1 MSEYVDTKLINCNRL
16 ASIESRTGND
26 SNPAV
31 FTNPLN
37 ETIRLDV
44 GDKVS
49 LERAFINE
57 VGAGNP
63 QTIEFKG
70 VSRGRNAVATYTD
83 IQYNEKYYKKS
94 TTYDAKYRLGYYRSI
109 TTNEVVRQS
118 LPNTPPLDTDETVD
132 LRDNLAPLVIGYYIT
147 NNEYPNYIQQPRRY
161 TAYLFTRGKA
171 ERNTPQA
178 FTVEDSITDG
188 LPLGRFTVNSECPCH
203 ADYRKRLD
211 PNDVEFYK
219 QKVDNTR
226 YTLFIKDK
234 IAYSVG
240 ATHDRE
246 QFPTFNHNGIFSEAT
261 YYRVREKIEINV
273 NKGFNT
279 PSAVADQ
286 ITQQLTETKNED
298 IFEIMD
304 GEGFVRPLTKTIET
318 NTFKPINAQ
327 NVYNFSKD
335 AYEAYIVQPLPVS
348 NSDVLYQNAV
358 DYIATFGYIGVKR
371 PEIFEMGRRM
381 HNLLNNSTAQ
391 PTIRDA
397 LGDIISQASR
407 VDLGFGTLFERPTFT
422 AQSTNQEDT
431 FVIGVLYT
439 EENLKIIRDF
449 FDTQALYPELWDN
462 LQDTYAYSDAA
473 LETTPT
479 PLKRPAIDN
488 SRFFHMNKYNTK
500 VGDIGGQPLNT
511 ALGDDAFTQR
521 PSPNNVEMSS
531 QPVFFNYTDETRD
544 KFVEPENFTSISQ
557 DGLMYGFATPHKLSN
572 HDASGIFT
580 GYVYLISITTSN
592 IGGVPRNLYSELDE
606 NPLVRKIDAGRRL
619 GFDFH
624 ASAYS
629 TAIITPF
636 SGYGNTDIGVK
647 AAVNDGTGSDTTV
660 WEYPTQINWI
670 RSVSN
675 LTTMTDLNPYMTMS
689 YIGANNPAIEY
700 NTTTNRFELSRF
712 HTGNNAGNKNTADNP
727 SSAVNSKSL
736 CPSKRTTERLILPST
751 SNQQGGDTVYK
762 INPRPPQFGFSPT
775 FKPYARNNQA
785 YRSQPYPET
794 ATDFLK
800 DFDTVGTNTIKYD
813 GMNDNI
819 EPYKIFDS
827 HGGIYIDDWG
837 FDEDNWEDNLWD
849 ILGFDYNAVNAKPTP
864 QNVLTKRVDN
874 ENSNLLYRPTTN
886 AEVVQTD
893 TKNYVT
899 NQFGAVMYYN
909 SLPYPTC
916 IPNYRAAHTGNRNE
930 FIYAGGN
937 SDNSYVFNPT
947 TAQPLE
953 LWNEVSILTQSTT
966 ITATDIQKSVLRP
979 YYTIRSNIL
988 EGATAIGGNP
998 TGANL
1003 PIISIVDKYS
1013 AASDYFLGNPSDI
1026 QFTVTKPTMIADIT
1040 TSIHD
1045 SDGEYANVDKTSA
1058 VIYKVTKVRRTPV
1071 GLIEEILEGAP
1082 KVEDKKNKKK

>member
-37 ETIRLDV
+37 ETVKLDV
-44 GDKVS
+44 GDKIS
-49 LERAFINE
+49 LERAFVNE

-70 VSRGRNAVATYTD
+70 VSRGSNAVATYTD
-83 IQYNEKYYKKS
+83 IQYNEKYYNKS
-94 TTYDAKYRLGYYRSI
+94 NTYDPKYRLGYYRSI
-109 TTNEVVRQS
+109 TVTEV
-118 LPNTPPLDTDETVD
+118 DDDTVD

-147 NNEYPNYIQQPRRY
+147 NNEYPNYVQQPRRY
-161 TAYLFTRGKA
+161 ASNLMLRGNVN
-171 ERNTPQA
+171 RNTPLS
-178 FTVEDSITDG
+178 FTERDSQTEG
-188 LPLGRFTVNSECPCH
+188 LPYFRFTVNTNCPCF
-203 ADYRKRLD
+203 ADYRKRED
-211 PNDVEFYK
+211 ANDVRYFK

-240 ATHDRE
+240 ATNDIE
-246 QFPTFNHNGIFSEAT
+246 QFPTHDLNGIFSEAT
-261 YYRVREKIEINV
+261 YYRVRDKLDIEV

-298 IFEIMD
+298 IFEILD
-304 GEGFVRPLTKTIET
+304 GNNFVRPLTKTIET

-335 AYEAYIVQPLPVS
+335 AYDVYETQVLPVTDANVS
-348 NSDVLYQNAV
+348 QDSI

-381 HNLLNNSTAQ
+381 HKLLNTTTNQPTIYDINGNLLNETVRPDMGFSTMFDRLILE
-391 PTIRDA
+391 TETGNELDDFV
-397 LGDIISQASR
+397 LGI
-407 VDLGFGTLFERPTFT
+407 
-422 AQSTNQEDT
+422 
-431 FVIGVLYT
+431 LYT
-439 EENLKIIRDF
+439 EENLKIIRDL
-449 FDTQALYPELWDN
+449 FDAQALYPELWDN
-462 LQDTYAYSDAA
+462 LQDTIAYSDTA
-473 LETTPT
+473 LTGLERPT
-479 PLKRPAIDN
+479 INN
-488 SRFFHMNKYNTK
+488 SRFFHMNKYNTRA
-500 VGDIGGQPLNT
+500 GASPRNE
-511 ALGDDAFTQR
+511 AFGDDAFTFR
-521 PSPNNVEMSS
+521 PHPNNIEMST
-531 QPVFFNYTDETRD
+531 QPVFFYYDDTKRD
-544 KFVEPENFTSISQ
+544 NFVEPGQYNEDT
-557 DGLMYGFATPHKLSN
+557 DGYIYGFAEPYKMTNYDDEGNSLG
-572 HDASGIFT
+572 DI
-580 GYVYLISITTSN
+580 YLIQITN
-592 IGGVPRNLYSELDE
+592 QLVGGVPRNLYSEADADPDYE
-606 NPLVRKIDAGRRL
+606 KIARGRKI

-624 ASAYS
+624 STAYS
-629 TAIITPF
+629 TAIITPY
-636 SGYGNTDIGVK
+636 SGYGSTDIGVS

-660 WEYPTQINWI
+660 WAYPTQINHI
-670 RSVSN
+670 RSTSDFN
-675 LTTMTDLNPYMTMS
+675 NTTDLNPYMTMS

-700 NTTTNRFELSRF
+700 NTTTNRFELKRF
-712 HTGNNAGNKNTADNP
+712 HTGNNTGNKATADNP
-727 SSAVNSKSL
+727 SAAVNSKSL
-736 CPSKRTTERLILPST
+736 TPPKRTTERLITPAV
-751 SNQQGGDTVYK
+751 SNQEAGNTVYK
-762 INPRPPQFGFSPT
+762 INPRPPQFGYSPT
-775 FKPYARNNQA
+775 FKPYARFNQA
-785 YRSQPYPET
+785 YRRQPYPET

-800 DFDTVGTNTIKYD
+800 DFTTSGTNTIKYD
-813 GMNDNI
+813 GMNLNI

-827 HGGIYIDDWG
+827 HGGIYIEDWG

-849 ILGFDYNAVNAKPTP
+849 ILGFDYSAVNAKATSK
-864 QNVLTKRVDN
+864 NVLTKRVDN
-874 ENSNLLYRPTTN
+874 ENSNSLYRPTTN

-916 IPNYRAAHTGNRNE
+916 VPDYSAAHTGNRNE
-930 FIYAGGN
+930 FIYAGGT
-937 SDNSYVFNPT
+937 SQNSYSFTPAN
-947 TAQPLE
+947 AKPLE
-953 LWNEVSILTQSTT
+953 LWNEVAVLTQSTT
-966 ITATDIQKSVLRP
+966 ITATDLQKSVLRP

-1013 AASDYFLGNPSDI
+1013 AASDYFMGNPSDI

-1058 VIYKVTKVRRTPV
+1058 VIYKVTKIKRTPV
-1071 GLIEEILEGAP
+1071 GLIEEILQE
-1082 KVEDKKNKKK
+1082 EKKQKK

>member
-16 ASIESRTGND
+16 ASVESRTGND

-109 TTNEVVRQS
+109 TTTEVVRQS

-147 NNEYPNYIQQPRRY
+147 NNEYPNYIQQPRRFCSD
-161 TAYLFTRGKA
+161 LFIRGNVN
-171 ERNTPQA
+171 RNAPLA
-178 FTVEDSITDG
+178 FTDKDSQTGG
-188 LPLGRFTVNSECPCH
+188 LPFFRATINEDCVCF
-203 ADYRKRLD
+203 ADYRKRED
-211 PNDVEFYK
+211 SNNVIYYK

-246 QFPTFNHNGIFSEAT
+246 QFPSVNHNGIFSEAT
-261 YYRVREKIEINV
+261 YYRVREKLNIEV

-286 ITQQLTETKNED
+286 ITQQLTETKNEN

-304 GEGFVRPLTKTIET
+304 GDGFIRPLTKTIET

-327 NVYNFSKD
+327 NVYNFSKEAYD
-335 AYEAYIVQPLPVS
+335 AYIAQPIPVS
-348 NSDVLYQNAV
+348 NTDFLYQNAV

-371 PEIFEMGRRM
+371 PEIFEMGRRL
-381 HNLLNNSTAQ
+381 HNKINDTANQPELYDANGNQVSTFVREDFGFSTVGDRPVLNAQ
-391 PTIRDA
+391 TTNED
-397 LGDIISQASR
+397 
-407 VDLGFGTLFERPTFT
+407 TTFT
-422 AQSTNQEDT
+422 L
-431 FVIGVLYT
+431 GVLYN
-439 EENLKIIRDF
+439 EETLGYIRDL
-449 FDTQALYPELWDN
+449 FDAQALYPELWDGLEN
-462 LQDTYAYSDAA
+462 TYAYSDTAVDT
-473 LETTPT
+473 LI
-479 PLKRPAIDN
+479 RPSIDN
-488 SRFFHMNKYNTK
+488 SRFFHMNKYSTLFSASPRAEGFGEDLFK
-500 VGDIGGQPLNT
+500 LR
-511 ALGDDAFTQR
+511 AA
-521 PSPNNVEMSS
+521 PNNLVMST
-531 QPVFFNYTDETRD
+531 QPVFFKYTDDTRD
-544 KFVEPENFTSISQ
+544 KFVEPKNFTSIAQ
-557 DGLMYGFATPHKLSN
+557 DGLSYGFAYPVPFYNYFSN
-572 HDASGIFT
+572 GDFDKI
-580 GYVYLISITTSN
+580 VYLIGITN
-592 IGGVPRNLYSELDE
+592 GGVGGTPRRLFSENTSPVDPLYRSIEQG
-606 NPLVRKIDAGRRL
+606 RKI
-619 GFDFH
+619 GFDYH

-636 SGYGNTDIGVK
+636 SGYGNTDIGVQ

-660 WEYPTQINWI
+660 WAYPTQINHI
-670 RSVSN
+670 RSTSN
-675 LTTMTDLNPYMTMS
+675 FANMTDLNPYMTMS
-689 YIGANNPAIEY
+689 YIGANNPAIDY
-700 NTTTNRFELSRF
+700 NTTTNRFELKRF
-712 HTGNNAGNKNTADNP
+712 HTGNNIGNKATADNP
-727 SSAVNSKSL
+727 SSVVNSKSL
-736 CPSKRTTERLILPST
+736 CPSKRTTERLIAPAV
-751 SNQQGGDTVYK
+751 SNQEAGNTVYK
-762 INPRPPQFGFSPT
+762 INPRPPQFGYSPT
-775 FKPYARNNQA
+775 FKPYARFNQA
-785 YRSQPYPET
+785 YRRQPYPET

-800 DFDTVGTNTIKYD
+800 DFTTSGTNTIKYD
-813 GMNDNI
+813 GMNLNI

-827 HGGIYIDDWG
+827 HGGIYIEDWG

-849 ILGFDYNAVNAKPTP
+849 ILGFDYYAVNAKATP

-916 IPNYRAAHTGNRNE
+916 VPDYSAAHTGNRNE
-930 FIYAGGN
+930 FIYAGGT
-937 SDNSYVFNPT
+937 SQNSYSFTPAN
-947 TAQPLE
+947 AKPLE
-953 LWNEVSILTQSTT
+953 LWNEVAVLTQSTT
-966 ITATDIQKSVLRP
+966 ITATDLQKSVLRP

-1058 VIYKVTKVRRTPV
+1058 VIYKITKIKRTPV
-1071 GLIEEILEGAP
+1071 GLIEEILEGEA
-1082 KVEDKKNKKK
+1082 KEKKQKK

>member
-1 MSEYVDTKLINCNRL
+1 MSGYVDTKLINCNRL
-16 ASIESRTGND
+16 ASIESRTGNN

-31 FTNPLN
+31 FTNTLN
-37 ETIRLDV
+37 ETVKLDV

-49 LERAFINE
+49 VERAFINE

-70 VSRGRNAVATYTD
+70 QSRGSNAVATYTD
-83 IQYNEKYYKKS
+83 IQYNEKYYNKS
-94 TTYDAKYRLGYYRSI
+94 NTYDPKYRLGYYRSI
-109 TTNEVVRQS
+109 TVNEV
-118 LPNTPPLDTDETVD
+118 DDETVD
-132 LRDNLAPLVIGYYIT
+132 LRDNLAPLVFGYFIT

-161 TAYLFTRGKA
+161 ASNLMIRGNVN
-171 ERNTPQA
+171 RNTPKS
-178 FTVEDSITDG
+178 FTERDSVTDG
-188 LPLGRFTVNSECPCH
+188 LPLGPFTINTNCPCF
-203 ADYRKRLD
+203 ADYRKRED
-211 PNDVEFYK
+211 DTDVIFYK

-240 ATHDRE
+240 ATNDIE
-246 QFPTFNHNGIFSEAT
+246 QFPTHDLNGVFSEAT
-261 YYRVREKIEINV
+261 YYRVRDRLDIEV

-298 IFEIMD
+298 IFEILD
-304 GEGFVRPLTKTIET
+304 GDDFIRPITKTIET

-327 NVYNFSKD
+327 NIYNFSKD
-335 AYEAYIVQPLPVS
+335 TYDVYETQVLPVTDANVS
-348 NSDVLYQNAV
+348 QESI

-371 PEIFEMGRRM
+371 PEIFEAGRKM
-381 HNLLNNSTAQ
+381 HKLLNTTENQ
-391 PTIRDA
+391 PTIYDVNRNLINEA
-397 LGDIISQASR
+397 VR
-407 VDLGFGTLFERPTFT
+407 PDLGFNTMYDRPILASETG
-422 AQSTNQEDT
+422 NQLDT
-431 FVIGVLYT
+431 FVLGILYT
-439 EENLKIIRDF
+439 KENLKIIRDF
-449 FDTQALYPELWDN
+449 FDAQALYPELWDN
-462 LQDTYAYSDAA
+462 LQDTIAYSDTA
-473 LETTPT
+473 LTGLT
-479 PLKRPAIDN
+479 RPSIDN
-488 SRFFHMNKYNTK
+488 SRFFHMNKYNTRA
-500 VGDIGGQPLNT
+500 GASPRNE
-511 ALGDDAFTQR
+511 AFGDDAFTQR
-521 PSPNNVEMSS
+521 TAPNNIEMST
-531 QPVFFNYTDETRD
+531 QPVFFYYDDTTRD
-544 KFVEPENFTSISQ
+544 KFVEPEDYNEDT
-557 DGLMYGFATPHKLSN
+557 DGYMYGFAEPVRFSN
-572 HDASGIFT
+572 HNADGTFKEYI
-580 GYVYLISITTSN
+580 YLIQITN
-592 IGGVPRNLYSELDE
+592 QLVGGVPRNLYSEDTTPADPDYKSIE
-606 NPLVRKIDAGRRL
+606 RGRKI

-624 ASAYS
+624 STAYS
-629 TAIITPF
+629 TAIITPY
-636 SGYGNTDIGVK
+636 SGYGNTDIGVD

-670 RSVSN
+670 RSTGN
-675 LTTMTDLNPYMTMS
+675 FDNMTDLNPYMTMS

-700 NTTTNRFELSRF
+700 NNVTNRFELKRF
-712 HTGNNAGNKNTADNP
+712 HTGNNTGNKATADNP

-736 CPSKRTTERLILPST
+736 CPGNRTTQRLISPAV
-751 SNQQGGDTVYK
+751 SNQEAGNTVYK

-775 FKPYARNNQA
+775 FKPYTRFNQA
-785 YRSQPYPET
+785 YRTQPYPET
-794 ATDFLK
+794 AKEIKTNFTK
-800 DFDTVGTNTIKYD
+800 TGGNTIKYD
-813 GMNDNI
+813 GFNVNV

-827 HGGIYIDDWG
+827 HGGIYIEDWG

-849 ILGFDYNAVNAKPTP
+849 ILGFDYSAVNAKATP
-864 QNVLTKRVDN
+864 KNVLTKRVDN

-916 IPNYRAAHTGNRNE
+916 VPNFTAVHTGNRDE

-937 SDNSYVFNPT
+937 ADNDYAFTPVNAS
-947 TAQPLE
+947 PLE
-953 LWNEVSILTQSTT
+953 LWNEVAVLTESTT
-966 ITATDIQKSVLRP
+966 ITATDLQKSVLRP

-988 EGATAIGGNP
+988 EGASAIGGNP

-1045 SDGEYANVDKTSA
+1045 SDGEYANVDKTSS
-1058 VIYKVTKVRRTPV
+1058 VIYKIQKVKPAPV
-1071 GLIEEILEGAP
+1071 NIIEEIL
-1082 KVEDKKNKKK
+1082 KDDKKK

>member
-16 ASIESRTGND
+16 ASVESRTGNNT
-26 SNPAV
+26 NPAV

-37 ETIRLDV
+37 ETVKLDV

-63 QTIEFKG
+63 STIEFKG
-70 VSRGRNAVATYTD
+70 VSRGRNAVATYTN
-83 IQYNEKYYKKS
+83 IQPDDYYYKKS
-94 TTYDAKYRLGYYRSI
+94 TTYDPKYRLGYYRSI
-109 TTNEVVRQS
+109 TTTEVVRQS

-161 TAYLFTRGKA
+161 TANLFSRGKVD
-171 ERNTPQA
+171 RNTPQA

-188 LPLGRFTVNSECPCH
+188 LPLGRFTVNSECPCF
-203 ADYRKRLD
+203 ADYRKHLD

-240 ATHDRE
+240 ATNDIE

-286 ITQQLTETKNED
+286 ITQQLTETKNEN

-304 GEGFVRPLTKTIET
+304 GQGFVRPLTKTIET

-335 AYEAYIVQPLPVS
+335 TYDDYIVQTLPVTEGNVS
-348 NSDVLYQNAV
+348 QESI

-381 HNLLNNSTAQ
+381 HNLLNNSTDQ
-391 PTIRDA
+391 PTLRDA
-397 LGDIISQASR
+397 LTDIISEASR
-407 VDLGFGTLFERPTFT
+407 KDLGFSTIEERVTVT
-422 AQSTNQEDT
+422 AQTTNQEDT

-449 FDTQALYPELWDN
+449 FDAQALYPELWDD
-462 LQDTYAYSDAA
+462 LQETHAYSDAA
-473 LETTPT
+473 LATTPT
-479 PLKRPAIDN
+479 PLKRPSIAN
-488 SRFFHMNKYNTK
+488 SRFFHMNKYATYT
-500 VGDIGGQPLNT
+500 GTIGTQPLNT

-531 QPVFFNYTDETRD
+531 QPVFLKYTDETRD
-544 KFVEPENFTSISQ
+544 KFVEPENYNSN
-557 DGLMYGFATPHKLSN
+557 DGLMYGFATPHRFRN
-572 HDASGIFT
+572 HDASGIFI
-580 GYVYLISITTSN
+580 GYVYLISITTGD
-592 IGGVPRNLYSELDE
+592 IGGVPRNLYSEPDE
-606 NPLVRKIDAGRRL
+606 NPAASIISIGRRL

-629 TAIITPF
+629 TAIITPY

-670 RSVSN
+670 RSISN
-675 LTTMTDLNPYMTMS
+675 LATMTDLNPYMTMS

-712 HTGNNAGNKNTADNP
+712 HTGNNIGNKFTAGNPAT
-727 SSAVNSKSL
+727 AVNSDSL
-736 CPSKRTTERLILPST
+736 CPGNRTTERSINPAIK
-751 SNQQGGDTVYK
+751 NQDAGNTVYK

-775 FKPYARNNQA
+775 FKPYARLDQA
-785 YRSQPYPET
+785 YRVQPYPVT
-794 ATDFLK
+794 ATDLIK
-800 DFDTVGTNTIKYD
+800 DFDSQGVNTNKYE
-813 GMNDNI
+813 GFNNNI

-827 HGGIYIDDWG
+827 HGGIYIEDWG

-849 ILGFDYNAVNAKPTP
+849 ILGFDYYAVNAPATSK
-864 QNVLTKRVDN
+864 NVLTKRVDN
-874 ENSNLLYRPTTN
+874 ENSNSLYRPTTN

-893 TKNYVT
+893 SKNYIT

-916 IPNYRAAHTGNRNE
+916 IPNYSAAHTGNRDE

-937 SDNSYVFNPT
+937 SDNNYVFNPV

-953 LWNEVSILTQSTT
+953 LWNQVDVLTQSTT

-1003 PIISIVDKYS
+1003 PIIAVVDKYS
-1013 AASDYFLGNPSDI
+1013 AASDYFMGNPSDI

-1058 VIYKVTKVRRTPV
+1058 VIYKITKIRRTPQSI
-1071 GLIEEILEGAP
+1071 IEEILEEGE
-1082 KVEDKKNKKK
+1082 KDKKKKK